1 MEVIMEM
8 DYQFYFAGVGFSSL
22 SLSIGGNSS
31 AGALS
36 FADPA
41 AESVPLGDISFD
53 AAAGDVS
60 FQAAQSGWNVR
71 NITFTGSIIADAAG
85 NVAGLEG
92 TWKGTWI
99 PVVVGRA
106 AETAKARAL
115 PGIGLFPSAT
125 GTWAAVAHEVME

>member
-1 MEVIMEM
+1 MRCVIKNRQWHSVCRIANIES
-8 DYQFYFAGVGFSSL
+8 DRVILLIGNVAVG
-22 SLSIGGNSS
+22 IGIGC
-31 AGALS
+31 
-36 FADPA
+36 
-41 AESVPLGDISFD
+41 
-53 AAAGDVS
+53 GDVS

-115 PGIGLFPSAT
+115 PGVGLFPSAT
-125 GTWAAVAHEVME
+125 GTWAAVAHPVME